1 MVLQIVFYLMDL
13 YILLCVIKQT
23 HSFALVFLTNLFY
36 IYSLV
41 FYLTPCS
48 PLITTPISCFP
59 FRTWII
65 TVMSSSE
72 VSSSIWIISFNFHIW
87 VPKVHF
93 YYITFFIFNI
103 HRTLF
108 TSS

>member
-23 HSFALVFLTNLFY
+23 HSFALVFVTNLFY

-41 FYLTPCS
+41 FYLAPCS
-48 PLITTPISCFP
+48 PLITRPISCFP

-65 TVMSSSE
+65 TV
-72 VSSSIWIISFNFHIW
+72 VSSSKVSSSVRIISFNFHIW
-87 VPKVHF
+87 IPKIHF
-93 YYITFFIFNI
+93 YYITFFIFYI
-103 HRTLF
+103 YRKLF
-108 TSS
+108 RST